1 MQRCVAA
8 LHLPSSFVIYL
19 VGNSQSYCHPLKE
32 TSIQQAGF
40 ENYNQVTL
48 AFIGVIVGASC
59 ALALAAFAYENFDNH
74 EASNLNQPLT
84 SADKDYALETLGS
97 DSVYHFFVGKS
108 CWGWLIVL
116 ATVAF
121 QGWLLF
127 FFVDGSEIDLSDD
140 KVDVVYTWKCT
151 RDKETCIDT
160 KDLDGQGWLACTL
173 VLILYLLE
181 DVINGVKMILLCVKQ
196 RFDLNDRI
204 RFFIGGTILT
214 TITLLTMFV
223 STIYNLAIATSEYFW
238 TDYLQFHLFASRMSA
253 ECLVPPHSRRIVP
266 MVFSH
271 SGNTDVLVNSVLIL
285 FREKLQNTHV

>member
-1 MQRCVAA
+1 MQRCVAT

-40 ENYNQVTL
+40 ENYNQLTL

-84 SADKDYALETLGS
+84 SADKDYALETLGR

-121 QGWLLF
+121 QGWVLF

-181 DVINGVKMILLCVKQ
+181 DVINGAKMILLCAKQ

-214 TITLLTMFV
+214 TITLLTIPCLYQPFTTSPLPPV
-223 STIYNLAIATSEYFW
+223 STFGLIICSFICS
-238 TDYLQFHLFASRMSA
+238 HR
-253 ECLVPPHSRRIVP
+253 ECLQNVLSRHTHAAL
-266 MVFSH
+266 FLWYS
-271 SGNTDVLVNSVLIL
+271 LI
-285 FREKLQNTHV
+285 QAIPTSS